1 MANETSKQYGAPKAW
16 DSMAGFLPAFV
27 GVMAVLLIGV
37 MALKGYL
44 A

>member
-27 GVMAVLLIGV
+27 GVMAVLLIGF